1 MQVLFQGGKFRWDR
15 LQNLVT
21 LAQSGTG
28 AVAADL
34 TTTVSDGLRVSLVGR
49 CRLAGSVELCWA
61 HKGLHHFAI

>member
-49 CRLAGSVELCWA
+49 SRLAESVELCWA
-61 HKGLHHFAI
+61 HKGLHHVAI

>member
-49 CRLAGSVELCWA
+49 SRLAGSDELFWA
-61 HKGLHHFAI
+61 PIGLYHSAI